1 MRYYKWM
8 IIMVL
13 HIVKELMYIQLID
26 IKEQYNIKI
35 GYGLIFNYATISNV
49 NKIIIIYIQNY
60 LVDKTH
66 KQI

>member
-35 GYGLIFNYATISNV
+35 GYGLIFNYVTISNV

-60 LVDKTH
+60 LVGKIH

>member
-35 GYGLIFNYATISNV
+35 GYGLIFNYVRISNV